1 MNNRNQGELG
11 LASILDNDLY
21 KFSMQQVVFKN
32 YRDAVVNY
40 KFTNRT
46 RSMKLNQQAVEWLK
60 NNVKGME
67 NMALSEEEYQYLS
80 SLGFIEKDYL
90 DYLKTF
96 RFRPDEQVHFHLDS
110 ETGDFEL
117 NVTGSWL
124 ETILYEVPLL
134 ALISESYFLYVDTDW
149 NHDGQY
155 EKAYQKAEALLK
167 EGCKFSEFGTR
178 RRRDLHTHNTIMK
191 ALLDAEKDYI
201 KLCEAN
207 GQRPLGALTG
217 TSNVHLAKKYNITPI
232 GTVAHE
238 FFMGVSALEGIEQ
251 ANKKALQRWLDVYK
265 GALGIAL
272 TDTFRTEVFFRDF
285 DRGLALAFSGVRQD
299 SGDPLKFVDAMVE
312 HYRKLDIDP
321 KTKVIVFSD
330 ALDVPKAIQLQNYCT
345 KAGVN
350 SSFGIGTHFTNDFRR
365 LSATDQKSEPMNMV
379 IKMNVCNDT
388 PVIKLSDDVLKNSGD
403 TAFVKQIKNQ
413 LGLKD

>member
-1 MNNRNQGELG
+1 
-11 LASILDNDLY
+11 
-21 KFSMQQVVFKN
+21 
-32 YRDAVVNY
+32 
-40 KFTNRT
+40 
-46 RSMKLNQQAVEWLK
+46 
-60 NNVKGME
+60 ME

-232 GTVAHE
+232 GTV
-238 FFMGVSALEGIEQ
+238 G
-251 ANKKALQRWLDVYK
+251 
-265 GALGIAL
+265 
-272 TDTFRTEVFFRDF
+272 
-285 DRGLALAFSGVRQD
+285 
-299 SGDPLKFVDAMVE
+299 KFISLM
-312 HYRKLDIDP
+312 
-321 KTKVIVFSD
+321 
-330 ALDVPKAIQLQNYCT
+330 IQYVT
-345 KAGVN
+345 
-350 SSFGIGTHFTNDFRR
+350 
-365 LSATDQKSEPMNMV
+365 
-379 IKMNVCNDT
+379 
-388 PVIKLSDDVLKNSGD
+388 
-403 TAFVKQIKNQ
+403 
-413 LGLKD
+413 